1 MNNACSSSKIKSTT
15 LFLKIITN
23 FSKIDENL
31 GKNSGK
37 MWIKT
42 TGIHSTSLKF
52 SEEIQNKK
60 SREDFLYL
68 KIKST
73 TSF

>member
-1 MNNACSSSKIKSTT
+1 MLVRIQKKSTT

-37 MWIKT
+37 C
-42 TGIHSTSLKF
+42 
-52 SEEIQNKK
+52 E
-60 SREDFLYL
+60 
-68 KIKST
+68 
-73 TSF
+73 

>member
-1 MNNACSSSKIKSTT
+1 MLKQSTNQIKSTNQNNQPIKLNQIKSTT

-37 MWIKT
+37 C
-42 TGIHSTSLKF
+42 
-52 SEEIQNKK
+52 E
-60 SREDFLYL
+60 
-68 KIKST
+68 
-73 TSF
+73 